1 VADLVVT
8 TIALDDA
15 EKQLGAIVDEFKN
28 MGKLWDD
35 GAVWG
40 HATVKGAMND
50 FAEDWWVKREKLT
63 TNLSDLQKKMKQ
75 AAEQWNNLE
84 IELAKSFDEQ

>member
-15 EKQLGAIVDEFKN
+15 EKQLSAIVDEFKN

-63 TNLSDLQKKMKQ
+63 ANLSDLQKKMKQ

>member
-1 VADLVVT
+1 MADLVVT
-8 TIALDDA
+8 SIALDDA
-15 EKQLGAIVDEFKN
+15 EQQLAAIVDEFKN

-40 HATVKGAMND
+40 HDTVKSAMND
-50 FAEDWWVKREKLT
+50 FVDDWWVKREKLT

-75 AAEQWNNLE
+75 ASEQWNGLE
-84 IELAKSFDEQ
+84 VDLAKSFDEQ